1 MADIRDYV
9 AAKRK
14 KNPNMRIGSLRQIVS
29 AQQHPPMTTG
39 NIVSDYVTSIGGIP
53 RGLVTEIRGFMSSG
67 KSTLAAQA
75 AAAHQQRVKRGEDTG
90 AILYLDFEYA
100 VDFDYFAALGL
111 DVDDDETFVY
121 MQPETLEEGFQVF
134 REMTQAGLL
143 AIGIVDSVAAMSCA
157 AEMEGDVGKQ
167 FIGNRAKAIQQAL
180 RMSIGP
186 MRVHGTGLVLIN
198 HVQVKIPQT
207 FGEKQAAMRGIQE
220 TVSPG
225 GVAIPYYSSMRL
237 ETSKPSQNKEEVLDE
252 LTNDKAK
259 QVTSTDVI
267 ISCFK
272 NKVGIPHRTGK
283 MRVQFGKGF
292 NQTYSSFHILVDNGI
307 IKKKAGGRY
316 EFPEV
321 LLPHV
326 DTTVPVGEAKILDAL
341 EADPE
346 WADLIVAR
354 AKALVLS
361 EQAELGEDV
370 VIEDVDTDSID
381 PLTGEVLNV

>member
-1 MADIRDYV
+1 
-9 AAKRK
+9 
-14 KNPNMRIGSLRQIVS
+14 
-29 AQQHPPMTTG
+29 
-39 NIVSDYVTSIGGIP
+39 
-53 RGLVTEIRGFMSSG
+53 
-67 KSTLAAQA
+67 
-75 AAAHQQRVKRGEDTG
+75 
-90 AILYLDFEYA
+90 
-100 VDFDYFAALGL
+100 
-111 DVDDDETFVY
+111 
-121 MQPETLEEGFQVF
+121 
-134 REMTQAGLL
+134 
-143 AIGIVDSVAAMSCA
+143 
-157 AEMEGDVGKQ
+157 
-167 FIGNRAKAIQQAL
+167 
-180 RMSIGP
+180 
-186 MRVHGTGLVLIN
+186 
-198 HVQVKIPQT
+198 
-207 FGEKQAAMRGIQE
+207 
-220 TVSPG
+220 
-225 GVAIPYYSSMRL
+225 MRL

-326 DTTVPVGEAKILDAL
+326 DTTVPVGEAKILDAI